1 MPFAR
6 KKDPHTSHLAA
17 ESVQHLSA
25 TQKTILTILEKPH
38 SDQELID
45 RYRTLVRKGKATPA
59 SESGIRSRRSEL
71 HSLELVE
78 PVGESLTEFNR
89 RCLVWKSRA

>member
-6 KKDPHTSHLAA
+6 KKDPVTSHLAA

-25 TQKTILTILEKPH
+25 TQKTILDILKKPH
-38 SDQELID
+38 TDEQLID
-45 RYRTLVRKGKATPA
+45 RYRELARKGKAQPA

-71 HSLELVE
+71 HNLELIK
-78 PVGESLTEFNR
+78 PVGESLTQFNR
-89 RCLVWKSRA
+89 RCLVWSTK